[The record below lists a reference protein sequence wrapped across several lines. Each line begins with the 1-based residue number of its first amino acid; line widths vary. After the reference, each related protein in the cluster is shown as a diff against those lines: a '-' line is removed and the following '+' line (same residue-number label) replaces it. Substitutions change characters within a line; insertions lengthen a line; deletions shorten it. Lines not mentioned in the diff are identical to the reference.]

1 VSVTAKQTVMHI
13 SDCYLPRLGG
23 IEVQVAELA
32 RIQATAGHMV
42 HVVTATPAHTPDL
55 EEGDAPR
62 LHRIVAPLPFELP
75 VHPRAGRA
83 LAHLLAVV
91 APDVV
96 HVHVGAVSPFAWT
109 AVSQAVRAGLPTVVS
124 VHSMWDPL
132 TSGIYRVLD
141 VAKWRTWPI
150 VTAAV
155 STAAARPLQDVL
167 GIRAEVRV
175 IPNGFDPVA
184 FQPDPAART
193 ALRTELHLSTD
204 TPLIGMV
211 ARYDR
216 QKDHQTFVAAAARL
230 HARMPNVHFVL
241 CGNGVDQSNAEL
253 VGWVTAAGLSHRCH
267 ILGERNDVAR
277 VTAALDLATLS
288 SAYGEG
294 FPNVLGEAMACEVP
308 CVATDVG
315 DSAHV
320 VGDTGRI
327 VPARDSDAL
336 AGAWGEL
343 LTAGNDELEALG
355 QRARRRVLENFSISR
370 VTHAYEAAYRSVV
383 DSTVGSRQ
391 PIPDVP

>member
-1 VSVTAKQTVMHI
+1 MSVTAKQTVMHI

-175 IPNGFDPVA
+175 IPNGFDPA
-184 FQPDPAART
+184 AWPAAPSASPTDRPMHVVAVGRLAPRKQPFTLLHMLRSANAASVLSCRIRATIAGDGPAEAWMRRYLARYSMTEWVQLTGRVDRHQLPSLLAT
-193 ALRTELHLSTD
+193 ADVFLAPARREAFGLAALEARSVGV
-204 TPLIGMV
+204 PVV
-211 ARYDR
+211 ARAD
-216 QKDHQTFVAAAARL
+216 TGVADFIVNERDGL
-230 HARMPNVHFVL
+230 LGHR
-241 CGNGVDQSNAEL
+241 G
-253 VGWVTAAGLSHRCH
+253 AGL
-267 ILGERNDVAR
+267 
-277 VTAALDLATLS
+277 TAALI
-288 SAYGEG
+288 
-294 FPNVLGEAMACEVP
+294 
-308 CVATDVG
+308 
-315 DSAHV
+315 
-320 VGDTGRI
+320 R
-327 VPARDSDAL
+327 
-336 AGAWGEL
+336 L
-343 LTAGNDELEALG
+343 LTDTELRCRIATHN
-355 QRARRRVLENFSISR
+355 RATPPVRFAWPQVKRQLDQCYADAQSLSGTTQTLPRR
-370 VTHAYEAAYRSVV
+370 AC
-383 DSTVGSRQ
+383 
-391 PIPDVP
+391 